1 MAANMFVHI
10 SDIPGDATE
19 TNHTDW
25 IVIES
30 ATWEVER
37 AVDMVD
43 LGSNQRSHAN
53 TNMQKIELTSQ
64 IGKASNKLAL
74 SVANGTVRP
83 EIKMEWC
90 RSGDDASQGL
100 LAFSK
105 WKFKNAIID
114 KYSISASADGIPEE
128 TWAIAYVGIEHE
140 YWSTDQ
146 STGSLYKENEFIWNR
161 RTGVSETY
169 GGQ

>member
-1 MAANMFVHI
+1 MAANMFILV
-10 SDIPGDATE
+10 DGAPGDATE
-19 TNHTDW
+19 VNHTDW

-53 TNMQKIELTSQ
+53 TNMQKIEVTSQ

-83 EIKMEWC
+83 EIEMHWC
-90 RSGDDASQGL
+90 RSGDSASEGL

-128 TWAIAYVGIEHE
+128 TWAIAYIGIEHE
-140 YWSTDQ
+140 YFSTSQ
-146 STGSLYKENEFIWNR
+146 SDGSLKKENDFLWNL